1 MFMDIDQID
10 NNLFSISEFDM
21 EYLKEYKLSLI
32 MNLDK
37 KKRNIIYELFL
48 RKTSLT
54 LSSGIYKSVD

>member
-32 MNLDK
+32 MNQDK
-37 KKRNIIYELFL
+37 KKEI
-48 RKTSLT
+48 
-54 LSSGIYKSVD
+54 

>member
-1 MFMDIDQID
+1 MFMNIDQID

-32 MNLDK
+32 MNQDK

-48 RKTSLT
+48 RETSLT